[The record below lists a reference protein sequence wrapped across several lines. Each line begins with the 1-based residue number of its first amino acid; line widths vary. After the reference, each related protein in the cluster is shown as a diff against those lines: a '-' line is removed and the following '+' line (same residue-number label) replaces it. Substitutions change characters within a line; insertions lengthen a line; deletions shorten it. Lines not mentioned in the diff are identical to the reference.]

1 MPGTKADYVQSD
13 LGATETTETDLGDI
27 TLSGKSAGH
36 IIGVWGCVA
45 KEEATLK
52 EGTLAFFRLASDD
65 VDISPAKF
73 PAVVGGGGTTS
84 TSDSVQMM
92 PMIIPVDIQA
102 SPLAKIGCYMV
113 LTIAQAATTVGAVG
127 LIYE

>member
-1 MPGTKADYVQSD
+1 MTQADYVDND

-27 TLSGKSAGH
+27 RISGKSSGR
-36 IIGVWGCVA
+36 IVGVWGMVA

-52 EGTLAFFRLASDD
+52 EGTLAFFRLASKD
-65 VDISPAKF
+65 VDIAPAKF

-84 TSDSVQMM
+84 TADSVQMV
-92 PMIIPVDIQA
+92 PHIIPVNIA
-102 SPLAKIGCYMV
+102 ARPNAVIECYMV
-113 LTIAQAATTVGAVG
+113 LTIAQTATCRAAVG

>member
-1 MPGTKADYVQSD
+1 MPTRADYISAD
-13 LGATETTETDLGDI
+13 LGSTETTETDLGDI
-27 TLSGKSAGH
+27 TLSGKSSGH
-36 IIGVWGCVA
+36 IIGVWGLVA

-52 EGTLAFFRLASDD
+52 EGTIAFFRLASDD

-84 TSDSVQMM
+84 TADSVQMM
-92 PMIIPVDIQA
+92 PFIIPVDIRA
-102 SPLAKIGCYMV
+102 SALAKIGCYMV
-113 LTIAQAATTVGAVG
+113 LTMDQTATCRGAVG

>member
-1 MPGTKADYVQSD
+1 MPGTKADYISAD
-13 LGATETTETDLGDI
+13 LGSTETDETDLGDI
-27 TLSGKSAGH
+27 TLSAKSNGR
-36 IIGVWGCVA
+36 IIGVWGSVA

-84 TSDSVQMM
+84 TADSVSSM
-92 PMIIPVDIQA
+92 PQIIPVDIKAAPKAVIQ
-102 SPLAKIGCYMV
+102 CYMV
-113 LTIAQAATTVGAVG
+113 LTIAQTATTRGAVG